1 MVKVSPSDHWSVNI
15 FIAGMACTFFGMLL
29 WVWDFNTIRLGLIVL
44 GLILYLFAGLVAI
57 FFEGKL
63 NKLSFLGK
71 AGVFFYVF
79 FYGYC
84 ILVNQLSDGF
94 HEGYVPNFFWD
105 SGFFFVGLGTLS
117 FVDIG
122 KAEMKKFIG
131 FYLAFFVLDLVI
143 TAPYLNASVAFASG
157 DRRDSFRQISEALGH
172 AHKAYQLHVIL
183 SSMALI
189 SLAFAIEYIK
199 EKKWILLSI
208 GGVLGMLFLG
218 LFYQKRNVFLE
229 LVIFTSF
236 FVILPSLKIT
246 KAGVYLKVIGLAAVL
261 ALIGL
266 YISNDLFSTGVNLVI
281 NRFTAGVEKT
291 GPNERLAETLFFLD
305 QFSTE
310 YDWIGRGLTSYVPGT
325 EGGNNLHMGMGN
337 FILKGG
343 YFMLVSVTLLLIT
356 NIIVSIKSFFLKGK
370 KMQLWIQVFVLLAIY
385 TYLSLWG
392 WFPNIMYLP
401 VALLIYDIDRSF
413 NDKLIV

>member
-1 MVKVSPSDHWSVNI
+1 
-15 FIAGMACTFFGMLL
+15 
-29 WVWDFNTIRLGLIVL
+29 
-44 GLILYLFAGLVAI
+44 
-57 FFEGKL
+57 
-63 NKLSFLGK
+63 
-71 AGVFFYVF
+71 
-79 FYGYC
+79 
-84 ILVNQLSDGF
+84 
-94 HEGYVPNFFWD
+94 
-105 SGFFFVGLGTLS
+105 
-117 FVDIG
+117 
-122 KAEMKKFIG
+122 
-131 FYLAFFVLDLVI
+131 
-143 TAPYLNASVAFASG
+143 
-157 DRRDSFRQISEALGH
+157 
-172 AHKAYQLHVIL
+172 
-183 SSMALI
+183 
-189 SLAFAIEYIK
+189 
-199 EKKWILLSI
+199 
-208 GGVLGMLFLG
+208 MLFLG

-229 LVIFTSF
+229 LAIFTSF
-236 FVILPSLKIT
+236 FVVLPSLKIT
-246 KAGVYLKVIGLAAVL
+246 KAGVYLKIIGLAAVL

-266 YISNDLFSTGVNLVI
+266 YMSNDLFNTGVNLVI

-305 QFSTE
+305 QFLTE

-370 KMQLWIQVFVLLAIY
+370 KMLLWIQVFVLLAIY

-401 VALLIYDIDRSF
+401 VALLMYDIDRNF